1 MISKIDL
8 WIVIAYLVLTLL
20 VGFIASGRNHSLA
33 QYSVAGRNFS
43 WPIIFATLSASYIGG
58 GFTTG
63 NAEKVFSFGLLS
75 AFALWGFSLKEIL
88 VAKIIVPRMERFRNM
103 ISVGQIMGSVYG
115 RWAQILT
122 GFFGTLLCAGI
133 MGAQVGAMGYVFEL
147 FLGIDRWLG
156 ILIGCGIVII
166 YTTVGGMRAVI
177 YTDVMQ
183 FAILVIGIPLALILA
198 IIHLGGPG
206 EFISVIPASHID
218 IWGQMTPFAFIILF
232 LSFLVG
238 ETLVPPYVQRLLIG
252 KNLIQTSRGTF
263 YSGLFSIP
271 FFVITGLIGL
281 VALVLNPGLN
291 PNLALPYVVQTVLPV
306 GLEGLVV
313 AAIIAIV
320 MSSAD
325 SFLNSASVNITNDI
339 IKPLFPGEIS
349 EKGQLRIA
357 MLTTLI
363 VGILA
368 VIFAVNIPSILDVL
382 LFAYKFWAPV
392 ILVPLVAALLGKHA
406 PSYVFLGSALVGF
419 LATWL
424 TGFYID
430 MGSPYELC
438 AGVFGSLVVFV
449 ALYLF
454 KGEKV
459 ENFSAS

>member
-1 MISKIDL
+1 MISNIDL
-8 WIVIAYLVLTLL
+8 WIVIIYLALTL
-20 VGFIASGRNHSLA
+20 VIGFIASGRTHSLS

-63 NAEKVFSFGLLS
+63 NAEKVFSLGLLS

-88 VAKIIVPRMERFRNM
+88 VAKVIVPRMEKFRDM
-103 ISVGQIMGSVYG
+103 ISVGEIMGSVYG
-115 RWAQILT
+115 RWAQVLT

-147 FLGIDRWLG
+147 FLGIERWLG
-156 ILIGCGIVII
+156 ILIGCGIVIV
-166 YTTVGGMRAVI
+166 YTTIGGMRAVI
-177 YTDVMQ
+177 YTDVIQ
-183 FAILVIGIPLALILA
+183 FAILAIGIPLALILA
-198 IIHLGGPG
+198 IIHLDGPSG
-206 EFISVIPASHID
+206 FITAVPLSHLD
-218 IWGQMTPFAFIILF
+218 IWGQMTPFAFIVLF
-232 LSFLVG
+232 ISFLVG

-252 KNLIQTSRGTF
+252 KNLKHTSRGTF

-281 VALVLNPGLN
+281 AALAINPDLN
-291 PNLALPYVVQTVLPV
+291 PNLALPFVVQTVLPV

-339 IKPLFPGEIS
+339 IKPLFPGKIS
-349 EKGQLRIA
+349 EKGQLKIA
-357 MLTTLI
+357 MATTVI
-363 VGILA
+363 VGVLA
-368 VIFAVNIPSILDVL
+368 VIVAVSITSILDIL

-392 ILVPLVAALLGKHA
+392 ILIPLVAALLGKRPPTYA
-406 PSYVFLGSALVGF
+406 FLGSALVGF

-424 TGFYID
+424 TGFYTD
-430 MGSPYELC
+430 MGTPYELC
-438 AGVFGSLVVFV
+438 AGVLGSLVVFV
-449 ALYLF
+449 SLCW
-454 KGEKV
+454 
-459 ENFSAS
+459 FSSRA